1 MTLKSATVWRF
12 ERVYETLTRF
22 LPPESLNTILSQ
34 LMTVIK
40 LSLCSDIKLNL
51 SLNQNSICSSGSLW
65 SWGHLTLFRNDGE
78 GLHHIFKELRESIP
92 TVMRWRGRNTAW
104 AGHLSIT
111 HPLFTQTLP
120 RASSQ
125 DYVHVSG
132 LWEGIGD
139 PAEGSFPPMSMRLQE
154 IYCLKKSIATQN
166 SHIVLCLPDWEPAF
180 QLRNSSHTP
189 TLCVWLQVAAN
200 QMGALTCPSFVTF
213 IKINQNQEEQMCTW
227 DQESEDYGGVRGIW
241 NTRIHTRMCQWHT
254 EPWFRKKYALNDTL
268 FVFHVHNGTCALHMN
283 KKGL

>member
-92 TVMRWRGRNTAW
+92 TVMRWEVG
-104 AGHLSIT
+104 
-111 HPLFTQTLP
+111 TQP
-120 RASSQ
+120 
-125 DYVHVSG
+125 G
-132 LWEGIGD
+132 
-139 PAEGSFPPMSMRLQE
+139 
-154 IYCLKKSIATQN
+154 
-166 SHIVLCLPDWEPAF
+166 
-180 QLRNSSHTP
+180 
-189 TLCVWLQVAAN
+189 QV
-200 QMGALTCPSFVTF
+200 TCPSHTHYSLKHSPEPPVKITCMFRDCGRELETLQKVPFRPCPWDYRKF
-213 IKINQNQEEQMCTW
+213 IVWRKALQLK
-227 DQESEDYGGVRGIW
+227 
-241 NTRIHTRMCQWHT
+241 IHT
-254 EPWFRKKYALNDTL
+254 
-268 FVFHVHNGTCALHMN
+268 
-283 KKGL
+283 